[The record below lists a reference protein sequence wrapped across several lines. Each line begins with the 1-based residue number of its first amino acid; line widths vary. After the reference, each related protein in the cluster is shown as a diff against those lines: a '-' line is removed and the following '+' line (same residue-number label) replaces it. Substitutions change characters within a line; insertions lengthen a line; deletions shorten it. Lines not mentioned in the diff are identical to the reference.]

1 MNKCIVSG
9 IEFGNK
15 LWNIYLFVFL
25 NKIYFC
31 YIFSLFSEVKY
42 EFSWEKEKVFR
53 FLLKGECERFS

>member
-25 NKIYFC
+25 NKILGILC
-31 YIFSLFSEVKY
+31 YLCGLNS
-42 EFSWEKEKVFR
+42 
-53 FLLKGECERFS
+53 